1 MNNTGIVMIIPILKF
16 VYQGILTSICDNTCI
31 HTNVANE
38 QLIFENNTCWILSD
52 KIWFEI
58 VITIIL

>member
-16 VYQGILTSICDNTCI
+16 VYQGILTSFCDNTCS
-31 HTNVANE
+31 HNNVANE

-52 KIWFEI
+52 KI
-58 VITIIL
+58 